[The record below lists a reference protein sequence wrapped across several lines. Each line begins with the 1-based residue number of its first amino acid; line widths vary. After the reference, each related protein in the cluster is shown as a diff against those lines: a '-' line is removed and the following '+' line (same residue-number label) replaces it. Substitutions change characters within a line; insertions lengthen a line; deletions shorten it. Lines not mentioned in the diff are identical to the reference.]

1 MRHVIGVI
9 LAAIMAAT
17 LFFAGGWGYVR
28 LLRLPP
34 AGGSL
39 TGLPAGG
46 GSLLSNHSVLYSY
59 GALIATGLLAGVLI
73 AVPRISPLGSGL
85 PGLVL
90 LAWTGL
96 YLASVH
102 RAVSLIPMRSRDFGT
117 GFEALGINGILA
129 ALGLAMIIPLFVPS
143 RWRTASYADYDPGY
157 APPPPQLGTGLVAD
171 DWAQTAPQPPY
182 RV

>member
-9 LAAIMAAT
+9 LAVIMTAM
-17 LFFAGGWGYVR
+17 LFFAGAWGYFR

-46 GSLLSNHSVLYSY
+46 GSLLSNHSVLYSFA
-59 GALIATGLLAGVLI
+59 ALIVTGLLAGVLI

-85 PGLVL
+85 PGLGL

-96 YLASVH
+96 YLANVH
-102 RAVSLIPMRSRDFGT
+102 RAVSLIPMRGRAFGA

-129 ALGLAMIIPLFVPS
+129 AVGLAMIVPLFIPS
-143 RWRTASYADYDPGY
+143 RWRAARYAEYDPGY
-157 APPPPQLGTGLVAD
+157 APPPQPGTGLIAP
-171 DWAQTAPQPPY
+171 DWATAPQPPIGDL
-182 RV
+182 